1 MAAMQ
6 HDDTRHIDCHTCVAS
21 GTTACSDCI
30 VGHLLAN
37 DEGPIE
43 LRVVQPGP
51 HDAPARPDVAPLTD
65 DTADTADDV
74 GRVIEL
80 FSSAGLLDDPPY
92 LVSAD
97 EFAAASSRHP
107 SAGPRR

>member
-1 MAAMQ
+1 MCAMQ

-37 DEGPIE
+37 DEGPIG

-51 HDAPARPDVAPLTD
+51 HDAPARHSLAPVTD
-65 DTADTADDV
+65 DTADDV

-80 FSSAGLLDDPPY
+80 FSSAGLLDEPPY
-92 LVSAD
+92 LVSA
-97 EFAAASSRHP
+97 EEYAAASSRHP